1 MYIDFSQWD
10 PSAIYH
16 LMTQTVVPR
25 PIAWVLTE
33 STDENFN
40 LAPFSYFTAVS
51 SQPPLLMIS
60 IGKKPSG
67 EIKDTARNA
76 KEKGKLVIHIADV
89 GLAEAVTQTAATLEH
104 GESEVTANDIEL
116 SEFEG
121 FALPRVKACPVA
133 FGCTLYEMQEIGATP
148 QTLLFA
154 KVEQV
159 YLNERII
166 KMQGE
171 RLNVDALTLAPL
183 SRLGGGEYATI
194 EKTFTIQR
202 PQ

>member
-10 PSAIYH
+10 ASAIYH

-60 IGKKPSG
+60 IGKKPSC

-89 GLAEAVTQTAATLEH
+89 GLAEAVTKTAATLEH
-104 GESEVTANDIEL
+104 GESEVAANDIEL

-159 YLNERII
+159 YLDERII

-171 RLNVDALTLAPL
+171 RLNVDALTLDPL
-183 SRLGGGEYATI
+183 SRLGGGEYATL

>member
-33 STDENFN
+33 SADQNFN

-51 SQPPLLMIS
+51 SHPPLLMVS

-67 EIKDTARNA
+67 EVKDTARNA
-76 KEKGKLVIHIADV
+76 KARGQLVIHIVDV
-89 GLAEAVTQTAATLEH
+89 GLAEAVTQTAATLDH
-104 GESEVTANDIEL
+104 GESEVTANGIEL
-116 SEFEG
+116 SDFDG
-121 FALPRVKACPVA
+121 FPLPRVTACPVA

-159 YLNERII
+159 YLDDHILNV
-166 KMQGE
+166 QDD
-171 RLNVDALTLAPL
+171 RLTVDALTLDPL
-183 SRLGGGEYATI
+183 SRLGGGEYATL

-202 PQ
+202 PH